1 MMTTNFTSLL
11 ETTFRRQYKFTFLN
25 NQYILSNGK
34 TNFTSLDNI
43 IYPKCIRHILN
54 IHCLCN
60 ICMIFYSQVNS
71 VSVETEYLPGFI
83 MIVYDCL
90 VIGNLDR
97 KKRGLRSH

>member
-11 ETTFRRQYKFTFLN
+11 ETTFRRQYKFTSLN
-25 NQYILSNGK
+25 DQYILSNGK

-60 ICMIFYSQVNS
+60 VRMIF
-71 VSVETEYLPGFI
+71 
-83 MIVYDCL
+83 IVKSIL
-90 VIGNLDR
+90 FQWRQNIFRVL
-97 KKRGLRSH
+97 